1 MKSFHWKRL
10 FFACLLVFAL
20 VFFALPALAQE
31 ATPEPT
37 VVAGPV
43 IVEEGGT
50 VIVDPET
57 PPVVPNQEAAKG
69 LAEVILAA
77 AIASVFGTAPVTT
90 FIVSLLKRWTPV
102 DARVLTGLT
111 ALVIAGLTAV
121 ATYFGFGVQFNS
133 LLDTIGVAGPTL
145 VTFIIT
151 LIGAPGWY
159 EVAKSTGAP
168 IASYQRS

>member
-1 MKSFHWKRL
+1 MKFFNWKRL
-10 FFACLLVFAL
+10 LIAPALSVLLLGA
-20 VFFALPALAQE
+20 PILAQE
-31 ATPEPT
+31 ATPEPA
-37 VVAGPV
+37 VVDGPV
-43 IVEEGGT
+43 IVEDGGT
-50 VIVDPET
+50 VIVNPET

-77 AIASVFGTAPVTT
+77 AIASVFGTSPVTT

-102 DARVLTGLT
+102 DARVLTGVT
-111 ALVIAGLTAV
+111 ALLIAGLTAL

>member
-1 MKSFHWKRL
+1 MKLKTQKLDFV
-10 FFACLLVFAL
+10 LLVFVAL
-20 VFFALPALAQE
+20 LMVLPAFAQE
-31 ATPEPT
+31 TTPEPT

-43 IVEEGGT
+43 IVEDGGT
-50 VIVDPET
+50 VIVDPEM
-57 PPVVPNQEAAKG
+57 PPVVPNQEEAKG

-77 AIASVFGTAPVTT
+77 AIASVFGTSPATT

-151 LIGAPGWY
+151 LIGSAGWY
-159 EVAKSTGAP
+159 EVAKATNAP
-168 IASYQRS
+168 VVSYQRS